1 MACPLLLSCLLSSE
15 SRINK
20 KITLRPKTF
29 CFFKRRNIKVKL
41 KKNILPQ
48 KDTGG
53 DGTGGSAGGAGAGC
67 GGSGCSVAGGG
78 KDEKANICC

>member
-1 MACPLLLSCLLSSE
+1 MSFAAVLSSE

-20 KITLRPKTF
+20 KITRDQKTF
-29 CFFKRRNIKVKL
+29 CFFKRRNTKVKL

-53 DGTGGSAGGAGAGC
+53 DGTGGSVGGAGAGC
-67 GGSGCSVAGGG
+67 GGSVAGGG
-78 KDEKANICC
+78 EDEKANICC